1 MKPYRILE
9 IGSKYSKNELSV
21 LLDQPALKYVR
32 EGAFACT
39 NSKSYLLFVD
49 LEKTGKVTR
58 FHFNDFFEKRFSL
71 GFANYPTHRQ
81 SKNSGFGKR
90 PSYTTSICTFET
102 KGQE

>member
-9 IGSKYSKNELSV
+9 IGSKYSQNELSV

-49 LEKTGKVTR
+49 LEKTGKETR
-58 FHFNDFFEKRFSL
+58 FHLNDFFEEEYFHWDSQTTQHIDSPKIQDLVKDRL
-71 GFANYPTHRQ
+71 
-81 SKNSGFGKR
+81 
-90 PSYTTSICTFET
+90 TTSICTFET